1 MRVEIALLLLL
12 VYLTSETA
20 LDNCLAVDFSDA
32 RRCQG
37 IDFEASDMLKL
48 PKMSLADGA
57 KEAAPFSSLPILSS
71 NQSITPTLLLG
82 QNCSVSDISNISVC
96 LSSFD
101 ITSFL
106 AGLPVAANV
115 SRENCAKVLLDN
127 NNDFNNSSS
136 YHISGF
142 QILNAESGM
151 YTAYVID
158 ENRSEV
164 LNAAPLLI
172 IEGKI
177 ILQIPDKVMYEEPFI
192 QVKMNTTAQEN
203 QSKFFA
209 TIMMSRRDYENIS
222 LSLSKNESTEYSDL
236 ILSMGDKS
244 LLLPF
249 PPKISSELLMNMLP
263 LLPQNSAVGLQEST
277 QPGVDLILMTDKP
290 WEKGEYILTCAVY
303 SSAKGLL
310 GIKQNKI
317 EVI

>member
-12 VYLTSETA
+12 VYLTIATA

-37 IDFEASDMLKL
+37 IDFEASDMMTL

-82 QNCSVSDISNISVC
+82 QNCSASDVSNISVC
-96 LSSFD
+96 LSSFN

-177 ILQIPDKVMYEEPFI
+177 ILQTPDKVMSEEPFI

-209 TIMMSRRDYENIS
+209 AIMISRRDYENIS
-222 LSLSKNESTEYSDL
+222 LSLSKNESSEYSDL

-249 PPKISSELLMNMLP
+249 PPKISSELLMDMLP
-263 LLPQNSAVGLQEST
+263 LLPQNSAVGLQESP

-290 WEKGEYILTCAVY
+290 WEKGEYILTSAVY